1 MKHQHKYDANSK
13 QLWCRQEEKINH
25 QTNNQVVLFTMI
37 QKIILMMFI
46 NAKAKEM
53 SAEDK

>member
-25 QTNNQVVLFTMI
+25 QTNNQVVLLTMI

-46 NAKAKEM
+46 NSKSKEM
-53 SAEDK
+53 SAED